1 MKTIKIILLALTIFA
16 CGAHAQR
23 FTLFSP
29 LHELYGPVA
38 IGAEPLYPGSETAHT
53 KVELGVEGIRRIC
66 PTGMWDHWIF
76 RDILYDRK
84 SKTVLLIIQRY
95 NDNDRFVKE
104 EVQKEAERIISNFKK
119 AYESLIEK
127 PRTRTDGDFMLYLSI
142 GTLFKEMEEAGD
154 VNLRIM
160 YLKPDY
166 TNQVFGETP
175 LVILSG
181 ELEKIK
187 PEKTIVL
194 TESGEAE
201 GEVTEAGAE

>member
-1 MKTIKIILLALTIFA
+1 MKTKYIKILLTLTIFA

-23 FTLFSP
+23 FTMFSP

-38 IGAEPLYPGSETAHT
+38 IGAEPLYPGSETAQT

-95 NDNDRFVKE
+95 DDGFVKE
-104 EVQKEAERIISNFKK
+104 EVQEEAERIISQFKK
-119 AYESLIEK
+119 AYESLIKK
-127 PRTRTDGDFMLYLSI
+127 PHTHGDGDFMLYLSI

-175 LVILSG
+175 LVILPG

-187 PEKTIVL
+187 PEKTVVL

-201 GEVTEAGAE
+201 GEDTEAEAE